1 MNKNYYKL
9 YKEEIEKIRGSK
21 EKPSLLL
28 HVCCAP
34 CSSAVLEKLKD
45 IFNITLFFYNPN
57 ISPEKEY
64 NFRLEE
70 LKKLLELMNLKNI
83 KIIAPK
89 YDNNEFF
96 DIARGKELYPE
107 GAGRCKDCFYLR
119 LDKTFSYAKE
129 NNFDYVTTTLSISP
143 HKNSNTLNEIGL
155 LLEEKYNIKYLVSD
169 FKKENGYKRSC
180 ELSEQ
185 YDLYRQNFCGCVFS
199 QRMSDCKIKV
209 YKVIPDEARNIRE
222 EVFIKEQGFLEEYDE
237 IDNSATHFV
246 YFYKGVPVGT
256 LRLFTLDNPKDYI
269 LGRLAVLKNYR
280 NFKIGTI
287 LVESAIDYAKEKNGE
302 KIILHSQLHAKDFY
316 KKLGFS
322 EYGEI
327 EYEED
332 CPHIWMEK
340 ILN

>member
-1 MNKNYYKL
+1 
-9 YKEEIEKIRGSK
+9 
-21 EKPSLLL
+21 
-28 HVCCAP
+28 
-34 CSSAVLEKLKD
+34 
-45 IFNITLFFYNPN
+45 
-57 ISPEKEY
+57 
-64 NFRLEE
+64 
-70 LKKLLELMNLKNI
+70 
-83 KIIAPK
+83 
-89 YDNNEFF
+89 
-96 DIARGKELYPE
+96 
-107 GAGRCKDCFYLR
+107 
-119 LDKTFSYAKE
+119 
-129 NNFDYVTTTLSISP
+129 
-143 HKNSNTLNEIGL
+143 
-155 LLEEKYNIKYLVSD
+155 
-169 FKKENGYKRSC
+169 
-180 ELSEQ
+180 
-185 YDLYRQNFCGCVFS
+185 
-199 QRMSDCKIKV
+199 MSDCKIKV
-209 YKVIPDEARNIRE
+209 YKDIPDEARNIRE

>member
-57 ISPEKEY
+57 ISPEREY

-96 DIARGKELYPE
+96 DIAR

-256 LRLFTLDNPKDYI
+256 LRLFTLDNPKNYI